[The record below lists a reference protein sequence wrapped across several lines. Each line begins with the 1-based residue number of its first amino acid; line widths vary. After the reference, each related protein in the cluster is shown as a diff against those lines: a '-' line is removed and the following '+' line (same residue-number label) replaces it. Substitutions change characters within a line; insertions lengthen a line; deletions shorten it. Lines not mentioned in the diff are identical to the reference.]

1 MQIQVNAADNESRGM
16 DKEAIRDVVGAALDR
31 FATQITRVEVHVRDV
46 NAAKQGAF
54 DKQCTMEARLAGR
67 DPVAVTASSQDLML
81 SVREAA
87 GKLKRKI
94 ESDLERLSERR

>member
-1 MQIQVNAADNESRGM
+1 MQIQFNAADDEARGV
-16 DKEAIRDVVGAALDR
+16 DDQAVHEIVNAALDR
-31 FATQITRVEVHVRDV
+31 FAAQITRVEVHVRDV

-67 DPVAVTASSQDLML
+67 APVAVTASSEDLLL
-81 SVREAA
+81 SVKEAA